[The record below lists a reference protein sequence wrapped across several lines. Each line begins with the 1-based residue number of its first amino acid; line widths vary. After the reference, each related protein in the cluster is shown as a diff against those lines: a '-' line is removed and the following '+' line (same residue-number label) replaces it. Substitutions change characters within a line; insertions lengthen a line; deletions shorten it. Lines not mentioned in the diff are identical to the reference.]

1 MRVSPEEQMPRL
13 SDNASLVLMGCIAL
27 GTLGGVLLTSA
38 ARKQMVRQSQP
49 EKGSMQDQLRTLR
62 KDPG

>member
-1 MRVSPEEQMPRL
+1 VGAPLEEQMPRL
-13 SDNASLVLMGCIAL
+13 AL